1 MDGEGHAVP
10 ALVHRVEGRLV
21 ETDGVEQATEGL
33 SQSDAKE
40 HSKLK
45 DDGRGYHVL
54 VARLRESHAYSG
66 RDLTDSSKL
75 LTKIP
80 KVSN

>member
-40 HSKLK
+40 HSTLN
-45 DDGRGYHVL
+45 DGGRK
-54 VARLRESHAYSG
+54 VA
-66 RDLTDSSKL
+66 
-75 LTKIP
+75 
-80 KVSN
+80 

>member
-33 SQSDAKE
+33 SQMQKNIA
-40 HSKLK
+40 HLTTA
-45 DDGRGYHVL
+45 

-66 RDLTDSSKL
+66 RDSTDSSKL

-80 KVSN
+80 KGSN

>member
-33 SQSDAKE
+33 SQMQRNIANLTTAAAAIMYSSQGCVNLTRTAGI
-40 HSKLK
+40 HI
-45 DDGRGYHVL
+45 RG
-54 VARLRESHAYSG
+54 
-66 RDLTDSSKL
+66 
-75 LTKIP
+75 IQF
-80 KVSN
+80 NF